1 MCFRKCTPLPLQNIP
16 EWRVNSALVL
26 SVFREGDSSG
36 GTFYLLSIQC
46 QTMLVTVQ
54 NAAVNSK
61 YITRVLK
68 YESGVETKSRH
79 QTSSVKDYPTCHLGA
94 NIPINSSSSVSP
106 RVT

>member
-1 MCFRKCTPLPLQNIP
+1 MCFIKCTPVLLQNITG
-16 EWRVNSALVL
+16 WRANSALVL
-26 SVFREGDSSG
+26 SVFRDGDSGG
-36 GTFYLLSIQC
+36 GTPYLLSIQR
-46 QTMLVTVQ
+46 QPVLVTIQ

-68 YESGVETKSRH
+68 YESGVGTLSGH

-94 NIPINSSSSVSP
+94 NIPINPSSSVSP